1 MISDPPAHFVLDEI
15 SRRYGVTK
23 DQLRSPSRKFI
34 LVHARWTAMRILHER
49 GLSLGEIGRIVN
61 RTPAVVWHGLKAGA
75 A

>member
-1 MISDPPAHFVLDEI
+1 MIEPHFVLDDI
-15 SRRYGVTK
+15 ARRYGVTK

-34 LVHARWTAMRILHER
+34 LVHARWEAMKILRSH
-49 GLSLGEIGRIVN
+49 GCTIGTIGRIVN